1 MSSGCWINS
10 VTASRIGS
18 RRDQPARRGPLRGIR
33 HRGQAAR
40 TQPME
45 VVCSYDRRACRHV
58 RLGMQSRRSEIQGGA
73 RLVSPAVR
81 QCLKPFGVAPGATLS
96 FSADFTTVQEYTSTR
111 ALGAA
116 AVRSHRS
123 TTSIRPPQAPH
134 CLKPN
139 GLQSRQFEILTLLGL
154 RRGAIWTLG

>member
-1 MSSGCWINS
+1 MSSGCWTNS
-10 VTASRIGS
+10 VTSRIGS
-18 RRDQPARRGPLRGIR
+18 RRDQAGRRGPLRGIR

-45 VVCSYDRRACRHV
+45 VVCLYDRRTCRHV
-58 RLGMQSRRSEIQGGA
+58 RLGMQSRRSEIQGRA

-81 QCLKPFGVAPGATLS
+81 QCLTRFGVAAGATPS
-96 FSADFTTVQEYTSTR
+96 CSKDFSPVQEYTSIR

-116 AVRSHRS
+116 VRSRWA

-134 CLKPN
+134 RLSRN
-139 GLQSRQFEILTLLGL
+139 GPQSWQFEIVTLLGMT
-154 RRGAIWTLG
+154 RGVIWTLG